1 MEVSAEKCGGP
12 DCSATNVELEEAV
25 INEGYLKGEQHADH
39 SVTKRDLLVQP
50 FHQLPMRSLSG
61 LSLLFGHQP
70 DPLILILLI
79 WQRYHQCESCFM
91 TTCHRNHKKYV
102 YIIYIYTYV
111 FDVYTN
117 RAASHFN
124 DRF

>member
-1 MEVSAEKCGGP
+1 MSLSVDSPCIHVYMYTYIKV
-12 DCSATNVELEEAV
+12 VELEEAV

-91 TTCHRNHKKYV
+91 TTCHRNHTHQKLYFS
-102 YIIYIYTYV
+102 ITSCRW
-111 FDVYTN
+111 TGL
-117 RAASHFN
+117 
-124 DRF
+124 